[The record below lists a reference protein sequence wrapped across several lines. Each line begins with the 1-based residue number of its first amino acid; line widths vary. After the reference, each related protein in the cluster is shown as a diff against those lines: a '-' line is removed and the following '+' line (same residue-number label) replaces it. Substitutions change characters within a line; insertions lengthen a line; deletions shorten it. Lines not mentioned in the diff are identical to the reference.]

1 MRKLSEVAKMWLD
14 KLHNFI
20 NATAHAELSA
30 AVDRLAA
37 YESLGTVEELAALKE
52 AKDDGRLVVLPC
64 KVGDKVYEVA
74 KGLSIYKSGL
84 HPYVHEHIATELNVF
99 DWERQKDF
107 GKTVFLT
114 RAEAEKALG
123 KAQDER

>member
-1 MRKLSEVAKMWLD
+1 MR
-14 KLHNFI
+14 
-20 NATAHAELSA
+20 
-30 AVDRLAA
+30 
-37 YESLGTVEELAALKE
+37 TVEEIKADIASCDSSWIDSALCRSLRCELYETILDGIPLDRLEAICAAEK
-52 AKDDGRLVVLPC
+52 DGRCVVLPC
-64 KVGDKVYEVA
+64 NVGDTVYEVA

-114 RAEAEKALG
+114 RAEAEKALEKEQG
-123 KAQDER
+123 Q

>member
-1 MRKLSEVAKMWLD
+1 MR
-14 KLHNFI
+14 
-20 NATAHAELSA
+20 
-30 AVDRLAA
+30 
-37 YESLGTVEELAALKE
+37 TVEEIKADIASCDSSWIDSALCRSLRCELYETILDGIPLDRLEAICAAEK
-52 AKDDGRLVVLPC
+52 DGRVVVLPC

-123 KAQDER
+123 KVQDER